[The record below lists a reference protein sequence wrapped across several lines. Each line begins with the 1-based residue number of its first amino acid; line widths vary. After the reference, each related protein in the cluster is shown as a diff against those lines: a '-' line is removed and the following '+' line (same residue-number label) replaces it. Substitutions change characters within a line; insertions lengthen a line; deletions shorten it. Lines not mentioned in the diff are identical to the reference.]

1 LKDYYKILGIE
12 PKATEQEIKKSFR
25 QLALK
30 FHPYKNQGDPRAA
43 AKFLEIQEAYQVL
56 IDARERAQYDQH
68 RYSAHGYKHY
78 HQPEVTPIW
87 ILHICKKLN
96 KSLEAMDT
104 HRMSHGALCEYIHMI
119 LCPEHLSIL
128 QLKKE
133 AHVNEEIIHEL
144 LQALYWLEPAYQPNI
159 IIKLQEVAA
168 TAPSRQAIEQHVEQ
182 SNKQQLMRS
191 ATPWTV
197 IVTTLLLCL
206 LMYFY
211 GKIK

>member
-1 LKDYYKILGIE
+1 MKDYYKILGIE

-30 FHPYKNQGDPRAA
+30 FHPDKNQGDTRSA

-56 IDARERAQYDQH
+56 IDAHERAQYDQH
-68 RYSAHGYKHY
+68 RYRAHGYKQY
-78 HQPEVTPIW
+78 HQPEVTPTW

-96 KSLEAMDT
+96 KSLDAMDT

-119 LCPEHLSIL
+119 LCPEHISIL

-133 AHVNEEIIHEL
+133 AQINEAIIHEL
-144 LQALYWLEPAYQPNI
+144 LHSMYWLEPSYQPLI
-159 IIKLQEVAA
+159 ISKLQEVAA
-168 TAPSRQAIEQHVEQ
+168 TDPSKRAIYQHVQQ
-182 SNKQQLMRS
+182 SHKQQLMRS

-197 IVTTLLLCL
+197 IITTLLLCI

>member
-1 LKDYYKILGIE
+1 
-12 PKATEQEIKKSFR
+12 
-25 QLALK
+25 
-30 FHPYKNQGDPRAA
+30 
-43 AKFLEIQEAYQVL
+43 
-56 IDARERAQYDQH
+56 
-68 RYSAHGYKHY
+68 
-78 HQPEVTPIW
+78 
-87 ILHICKKLN
+87 
-96 KSLEAMDT
+96 MDT

-159 IIKLQEVAA
+159 IFKLQEVAA

-182 SNKQQLMRS
+182 SNKQQLIRS